1 MSQLRLFFLL
11 NIFPVIPFL
20 LFINVQYGH
29 FRLAAKRY
37 KVECNAFAKNIIVD
51 SKASLGSIKF
61 EYQNGGEIVSEE

>member
-1 MSQLRLFFLL
+1 MFHFLRLFFILFFLL
-11 NIFPVIPFL
+11 IPFL

-29 FRLAAKRY
+29 FRLAAKRF

-51 SKASLGSIKF
+51 SKANLGSIKF